1 MKASY
6 CRGRGSHAFTA
17 AACQVGGLHT
27 SCARRRRAGE
37 INSSTPAGNAT
48 EILWRI
54 SQPLSPSPGAPWKI
68 HVISPRGVAGCQ
80 HRLGRGREV
89 RGRREITGGTD
100 VSPPLPGSGSLE
112 AQRGPLMTVI
122 CHFAVCCSLPV
133 SLEPAPRKIN
143 IIYSRMHCFQILN
156 TQISVSALQRHL
168 WI

>member
-1 MKASY
+1 MENLPTPFPLHLAPREKYTSSAREAWPGVSIAWGGG
-6 CRGRGSHAFTA
+6 GRG
-17 AACQVGGLHT
+17 
-27 SCARRRRAGE
+27 
-37 INSSTPAGNAT
+37 
-48 EILWRI
+48 
-54 SQPLSPSPGAPWKI
+54 
-68 HVISPRGVAGCQ
+68 GV
-80 HRLGRGREV
+80 E
-89 RGRREITGGTD
+89 REITGGTD

-168 WI
+168 WIELFLSAHVFVIYVYMYIHSFIAL